1 MVSTQPA
8 PNGAGSQHAPTAFSL
23 QDAATLLGVSLN
35 TLRRRI
41 AAGEVRAERVTR
53 PQGHVWRV
61 YLNVQSPPAQQAE
74 QQPASRLQQHPDS
87 TLQEPAASVQPSM
100 EIQRAEAMAGFLT
113 PLLQRAI
120 EPLVAEL
127 GETRRQL
134 VDQGETIG
142 RLRAELEHA
151 LTTIQALQAPVAP
164 NEPESSQETPT
175 TPAAAST
182 PSRPWWRA
190 WW

>member
-1 MVSTQPA
+1 M
-8 PNGAGSQHAPTAFSL
+8 
-23 QDAATLLGVSLN
+23 SLN

-61 YLNVQSPPAQQAE
+61 YLDVQSPLAQHAD
-74 QQPASRLQQHPDS
+74 QPAASTLYPPADS
-87 TLQEPAASVQPSM
+87 TLQHAPASAQPST

-113 PLLQRAI
+113 PLLRRAI

-134 VDQGETIG
+134 VDQGEAIG

-151 LTTIQALQAPVAP
+151 RATIAALQPPPRETRPNPRRAPRRP
-164 NEPESSQETPT
+164 PT
-175 TPAAAST
+175 RSGAPAAVVAVLVT
-182 PSRPWWRA
+182 G
-190 WW
+190 

>member
-1 MVSTQPA
+1 
-8 PNGAGSQHAPTAFSL
+8 
-23 QDAATLLGVSLN
+23 
-35 TLRRRI
+35 
-41 AAGEVRAERVTR
+41 VRAERVTR

-61 YLNVQSPPAQQAE
+61 YLSVQPPPPQHADQPAGSTLHPPA
-74 QQPASRLQQHPDS
+74 SS
-87 TLQEPAASVQPSM
+87 TLQQAPASAQPST

-151 LTTIQALQAPVAP
+151 RATIAALQPPAAP
-164 NEPESSQETPT
+164 NGAESAQEPTAPAETT
-175 TPAAAST
+175 SAA
-182 PSRPWWRA
+182 PRPWWRF
-190 WW
+190 W